1 MARPMRRSGSNG
13 REDPAAR
20 GVQLLV
26 ARPARP
32 QGKLLDTVAGKRRM
46 CVAVDEAGHRATAA
60 TVDLLDIAA
69 ERVEISHAS
78 DLGDPTVIDDDV
90 RVLDDV
96 GPPEIGSAHR
106 RCSTSRRCNLTQ
118 VPDEDLRHSRG
129 CIGTS
134 SPPARAASTASG

>member
-1 MARPMRRSGSNG
+1 MLAGLTGGANG
-13 REDPAAR
+13 RENAAVG

-46 CVAVDEAGHRATAA
+46 CVAVDEAGHRAAA
-60 TVDLLDIAA
+60 AAVDLLDVAA
-69 ERVEISHAS
+69 ERGQLSHTS
-78 DLGDPTVIDDDV
+78 DLGDPAVVHDDV
-90 RVLDDV
+90 CVLEDV
-96 GPPEIGSAHR
+96 GAPEVASAQR
-106 RCSTSRRCNLTQ
+106 RCSTGRRCNLTQ